1 MYPGSCVLGE
11 PMPKVKGIFVSPLG
25 KMAHAAVGFNDC
37 IVEAVQATVRK
48 SPVCKY
54 RDAQILVV
62 VEIPVTAQQYDAGI
76 AVSDKLAGG
85 LAILPLNCSTVYTTV
100 FRAMFP
106 EFMEGQPLSIVTP
119 QTAYEATVQLLNK
132 AL

>member
-11 PMPKVKGIFVSPLG
+11 FMPRVKGIFVSPAGELT
-25 KMAHAAVGFNDC
+25 HAAVGFNDC
-37 IVEAVQATVRK
+37 IIEADPAKVCK

-54 RDAQILVV
+54 RDEPILVV
-62 VEIPVTAQQYDAGI
+62 VEIPVTAQQYKAGI

-85 LAILPLNCSTVYTTV
+85 VEIQPMNCSAVYTTV

-106 EFMEGQPLSIVTP
+106 EFLEGQPLSIITP